1 MKALIISLIAAPAIF
16 TLATIAGGPAEGDRV
31 TLALFGATVLVELI
45 ALSRVFSARKLFS
58 PADPGYLTWTLVAA
72 FLLARLL
79 GELRLATINFQLVP
93 RYSEGGP
100 TWLFVY
106 VIVFRYLYTLSDVF
120 FIVALTST
128 IRAYKSTGLKFE
140 LLRRDYLYMSLVWI
154 MPVVAFVFRSNL
166 ISSNATVRDGY
177 IASFRLIT
185 ITVGAFIVSLCLM
198 VRRYMS
204 QMGGGAVARVWNM
217 AVVAGVARV
226 ASFLALAVMS
236 SWWRSGAGFFEQYL
250 LWIFA
255 WCWLMAAA
263 YQLKVLPHA
272 SEARLVAATA
282 G

>member
-1 MKALIISLIAAPAIF
+1 MKALIVSFIAVPVIF
-16 TLATIAGGPAEGDRV
+16 ALATIAGGPAEADRV
-31 TLALFGATVLVELI
+31 TLVLFGATVLLEVI
-45 ALSRVFSARKLFS
+45 ALTRVLAARKLFS
-58 PADPGYLTWTLVAA
+58 SADPGYLTWTLVAA

-120 FIVALTST
+120 FIVALTTT

-140 LLRRDYLYMSLVWI
+140 LVKRDYLYMSLVWV
-154 MPVVAFVFRSNL
+154 MPVLAFVFRSNL
-166 ISSNATVRDGY
+166 IYSNATVRDGY

-185 ITVGAFIVSLCLM
+185 ITVSAFIVSLCLV
-198 VRRYMS
+198 VRRYTS

-217 AVVAGVARV
+217 AVIAGVAR
-226 ASFLALAVMS
+226 ASSFLALALMS
-236 SWWRSGAGFFEQYL
+236 SWWRSGAGFMEQYL

-255 WCWLMAAA
+255 CCWLMAAV
-263 YQLKVLPHA
+263 YQLRVLPRA
-272 SEARLVAATA
+272 SEARLIAAPA